1 MEFNSTETF
10 VLQKI
15 WESLNF
21 YNKTGVNVRINDIRF
36 KFTVIN
42 DFKSALLN
50 NQYII
55 EDDYKLSKES
65 KLQIH
70 KDIDLIDYQFD
81 QLIQLLTII
90 VINLDYPSNYYEIF
104 TKFAKINN
112 RIYNLN
118 ITVFCQLLLTTILKL
133 KNVGDNEYVLI
144 KFLKKFNEN
153 IDALTVDP
161 IIEENPRLS
170 LSNSNVSNLS
180 LNNDNTSV
188 FTTQSP
194 LSRGYF
200 KDNSSL
206 ISNESEEVDQI
217 ETDEIDL
224 DSNTLSTKDNHIN
237 IDDLEDLE
245 QAFTTTTNN
254 TSVTYESDDSED
266 STFDY
271 LNSFNQE
278 SDDKNKKKLKGDKK
292 LNRIGSRASI
302 MLSPSAAKSMR
313 RLSSANLK
321 TDLTKIS
328 TRTSRKRKDDCT
340 IM

>member
-1 MEFNSTETF
+1 MHMEFNSTETF
-10 VLQKI
+10 ILQKI

-21 YNKTGVNVRINDIRF
+21 YNKTGVNTRISEIRF

-42 DFKSALLN
+42 EFKQSLLN
-50 NQYII
+50 NQHTV
-55 EDDYKLSKES
+55 EDDFKLSRDLKV
-65 KLQIH
+65 QILR
-70 KDIDLIDYQFD
+70 DIDLIDYQFD

-90 VINLDYPSNYYEIF
+90 IINLDYPSNYSEIF
-104 TKFAKINN
+104 VKFAKINN

-133 KNVGDNEYVLI
+133 KNIGDNEYVLI

-153 IDALTVDP
+153 IDALTIDP

-180 LNNDNTSV
+180 LINDNTSV
-188 FTTQSP
+188 YTSQSP

-206 ISNESEEVDQI
+206 ISNESDIDNI

-224 DSNTLSTKDNHIN
+224 DSNTLTPKVNQID
-237 IDDLEDLE
+237 IDDLEDLD
-245 QAFTTTTNN
+245 QAFTTATNN
-254 TSVTYESDDSED
+254 SEITYDSEDSED

-271 LNSFNQE
+271 LNSFNAPLPE
-278 SDDKNKKKLKGDKK
+278 KKSKKKSKSDKK
-292 LNRIGSRASI
+292 LNKRASI
-302 MLSPSAAKSMR
+302 MLSPNAAKNMR
-313 RLSSANLK
+313 RLSSVNLK
-321 TDLTKIS
+321 SDLSKTS
-328 TRTSRKRKDDCT
+328 TRSSRAKKDECI